1 MHLSLYSSKPNTEP
15 DTRADMA
22 LAPELTPVE
31 RSFLQT
37 LVQHLPA
44 LSAIT
49 LPTPASYQ
57 RVEDG
62 IFSGGTYAC
71 WGWRNKDAPVRVCG
85 EGNPNQFEVKTID
98 GTSNPYLVTAGVL
111 AAGLEGVLNTAE
123 LLTGNCAK
131 PAAQMSAE
139 ERKAVGLENPRRYP
153 RTPSE
158 ARKMLD
164 EDSYLKSALGVE
176 FVQIFL
182 NVNKVSTTRF
192 RRRRIGGSSLIMRTV
207 IGRINE
213 ILQ

>member
-1 MHLSLYSSKPNTEP
+1 MHLSLYSSRPKTES
-15 DTRADMA
+15 DTRADAA

-37 LVQHLPA
+37 LVEHLPA

-57 RVEDG
+57 RVQDG

-111 AAGLEGVLNTAE
+111 AAGLEGVLNNTE
-123 LLTGNCAK
+123 LNTGNCAK
-131 PAAQMSAE
+131 PAAQMNEE

-153 RTPSE
+153 RTPSD

-164 EDSYLKSALGVE
+164 EDPYLKEAFGDE
-176 FVQIFL
+176 FMRVYL
-182 NVNKVSTTRF
+182 NVNKVSTIQFPTD
-192 RRRRIGGSSLIMRTV
+192 I
-207 IGRINE
+207 
-213 ILQ
+213 